1 MALRHKSLIM
11 AFAAVLALGFAA
23 DAYARAGSGSSAG
36 SRGGRTFSA
45 PPATQTAPRGAA
57 PMERG
62 QNTFNSTA
70 PSQRGGLF
78 SGGFGS
84 GANALNRC
92 RDSPLRRAAFLRAR

>member
-1 MALRHKSLIM
+1 MALRHESLIL

-45 PPATQTAPRGAA
+45 PPATQTAPRRAA
-57 PMERG
+57 PMERSLAQPG

-78 SGGFGS
+78 SGGFGGLMGGLLGGS
-84 GANALNRC
+84 VG
-92 RDSPLRRAAFLRAR
+92 